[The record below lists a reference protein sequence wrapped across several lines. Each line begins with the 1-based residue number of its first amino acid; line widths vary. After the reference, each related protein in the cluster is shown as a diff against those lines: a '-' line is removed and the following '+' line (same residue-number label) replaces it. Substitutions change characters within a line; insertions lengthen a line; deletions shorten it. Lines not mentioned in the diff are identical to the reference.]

1 MFINLINNKKK
12 EIFFV
17 ILLLIFFYRSPF
29 ILLNGR
35 FMAEE
40 GSVYFA
46 NAYKFS
52 FLNSFLF
59 VDLKSGYLNLWANI
73 SGIIANLFNLKFAPL
88 ASNYLALI
96 PKIFIIFL
104 ALYNKSILLIKFE
117 HKVLFCFLVFLSPT
131 NVPEIWLNS
140 INSQIFFCI
149 ISFLLVF
156 SYYEENRINYFHL
169 ILIIMAGLTGIYSC
183 ILFPIFFFKYLFF
196 KNKQNLLNFVSIFI
210 CTVIQLSLV
219 LYAKLSNILYQGK
232 LHSINLDIFTNYI
245 YNVFIKAFL
254 GTSFTKYLYYNYL
267 STELNL
273 YFISILIIFIFIVTT
288 FFLYIFL
295 NKNTFLKIEN
305 KFIILSSFY
314 SLITTSLVVMT
325 GATGDYVGG
334 RYAALPSF
342 YLLII
347 ALAFYIFLS
356 KFKLRYFF
364 LLILITSIS
373 IGVYEFRPPT
383 KNVKHQYIKYL
394 DCVDCPNWE
403 NEINNFQ
410 QDKKYRLKIWPYPRK
425 TMSLISY

>member
-1 MFINLINNKKK
+1 MFINFINNKKK
-12 EIFFV
+12 EIFFL
-17 ILLLIFFYRSPF
+17 ILLTIFFYRSPF
-29 ILLNGR
+29 IFLNGR

-46 NAYKFS
+46 NAYKFN

-59 VDLKSGYLNLWANI
+59 VDLTSGYLNLWANI

-88 ASNYLALI
+88 ISNYLALI

-149 ISFLLVF
+149 ISFILVF

-169 ILIIMAGLTGIYSC
+169 ILIIMAGFTGIYSC
-183 ILFPIFFFKYLFF
+183 ILFPIFFFKYLII

-210 CTVIQLSLV
+210 CTIIQLSLV
-219 LYAKLSNILYQGK
+219 LYAKLSNILYEGK
-232 LHSINLDIFTNYI
+232 IHSINFDIFTNYI
-245 YNVFIKAFL
+245 YNVFVKAFL

-267 STELNL
+267 AAELNL
-273 YFISILIIFIFIVTT
+273 YFISTLIILIFISAT
-288 FFLYIFL
+288 FFLYTFL
-295 NKNTFLKIEN
+295 IKNTFLNIED

-314 SLITTSLVVMT
+314 SLIITSFVVMT
-325 GATGDYVGG
+325 GAAGDYVGG

-342 YLLII
+342 YLLMI
-347 ALAFYIFLS
+347 ALAFYIFLG

-364 LLILITSIS
+364 LLILITSILT
-373 IGVYEFRPPT
+373 GAYEFRPPT

-394 DCVDCPNWE
+394 DCVNCPNWE
-403 NEINNFQ
+403 NEITNFQ
-410 QDKKYRLKIWPYPRK
+410 ENRNYLLKIWPYPK
-425 TMSLISY
+425 KNMSLN